1 MKQKE
6 NIGTIT
12 LGEIAFLSDPF
23 YGTMSKWNCT
33 MEMIPGEYFVFITRT
48 MTQTIQGSI
57 SSLYV
62 VHKDFYKNFKKRPS
76 DDHERL
82 CCAVDSGTCGIFNA
96 EYFEK
101 FHDESG
107 VDDDWYEENVIKMD
121 EFKITDG
128 KGAISSTGLGDGL
141 YPVFAEY
148 KDGKAFALR
157 IKYL

>member
-12 LGEIAFLSDPF
+12 LGEIAFLSDPC
-23 YGTMSKWNCT
+23 YGTISKWNCT
-33 MEMIPGEYFVFITRT
+33 MEMIPGDYFVFITRT
-48 MTQTIQGSI
+48 MTQMIQGSI

-82 CCAVDSGTCGIFNA
+82 RCAVDSGTCGIFSA

>member
-12 LGEIAFLSDPF
+12 LGEIAFLSDPC
-23 YGTMSKWNCT
+23 YGTISKWNCT
-33 MEMIPGEYFVFITRT
+33 MEMIPGDYFVFITRT
-48 MTQTIQGSI
+48 MTQTIQGRI

-82 CCAVDSGTCGIFNA
+82 RCAVDSGTCGIFNA
-96 EYFEK
+96 EYFEQ
-101 FHDESG
+101 FHDKDG
-107 VDDDWYEENVIKMD
+107 VDDNWYEENVIKMD

-141 YPVFAEY
+141 YPVYAEY
-148 KDGKAFALR
+148 KNGKAFALR